1 MLKLRQNFRDRHL
14 AKGAASAQT
23 PRMLKPFGFKIM
35 LLALVAGLPAITLAQ
50 TPSTSMRRA
59 SPAPADMIVVNGRVY
74 TVDDS
79 HPMVSAFAI
88 RGGRITFA
96 GSEREV
102 RALAGPK
109 TRVLNVGGAT
119 VIPGMVDAHAH
130 LLGLGN
136 SLANVNLAGSQSY
149 DEVIARVVARAKN
162 TKPGEWIFGRGW
174 DQNRWPDK
182 QFPDHEA
189 LTKAFPNNPVVLTR
203 IDGHALLA
211 NAMAMRAAKVDA
223 ATPDPDGGRVL
234 RLSDKSPSGVF
245 VDNAQ
250 SLIGRATPSSTRDQ
264 TTKAILAA
272 IAEANRWG
280 LVGIHDAGESQRVI
294 DIYESLAKQG
304 KYNLRNY
311 VLVSGD
317 TADIM
322 HYTAVGPRSNLYD
335 GRIWVRSIK
344 LYADGALGSRGAALL
359 APYTDDAGNTGLL
372 VTPPADL
379 EKVAELALKKGFQV
393 GVHAIG
399 DRGNRVVLDAYDA
412 ALKAV
417 PTADHR
423 FRIEHA
429 QVISPSD
436 IPRFAQLGVIPS
448 MQASHQTSDM
458 RWAETRLG
466 ADRIK
471 GAYAWRSLL
480 NTGVIIP
487 DGSDFPVEEVNPLI
501 SFHSAISR
509 QDATNWPQGGWYAD
523 QAMTRSEALK
533 AMTIWPAYAGFQE
546 KIMGSIS
553 PGKYA
558 DFVVLDRDIMSVP
571 ASEILQ
577 TRVTS
582 TWLGGKAV
590 YQMSPAH

>member
-1 MLKLRQNFRDRHL
+1 MTKTSLIRALLIALVATIPGRTI
-14 AKGAASAQT
+14 SAQT
-23 PRMLKPFGFKIM
+23 P
-35 LLALVAGLPAITLAQ
+35 T
-50 TPSTSMRRA
+50 RRA
-59 SPAPADMIVVNGRVY
+59 IAGPADMIVVNGRVY

-79 HPMVSAFAI
+79 RPMVSAFAVKN
-88 RGGRITFA
+88 GRILFA

-102 RALAGPK
+102 RALAGAK
-109 TRVLNVGGAT
+109 TRVLDVGGAT

-130 LLGLGN
+130 LVGLGN
-136 SLANVNLAGSQSY
+136 SLSNVNLAGSQSY
-149 DEVIARVVARAKN
+149 EEVISRVVARSKDV
-162 TKPGEWIFGRGW
+162 KPGEWIFGRGW

-182 QFPDHEA
+182 QFPTHEA

-211 NAMAMRAAKVDA
+211 NAMAMKAAKITA
-223 ATPDPDGGRVL
+223 ATPDPSGGRVL
-234 RLSDKSPSGVF
+234 RLSDNSPSGVF
-245 VDNAQ
+245 VDNAEG
-250 SLIGRATPSSTRDQ
+250 LINRAEPSPTREQ

-280 LVGIHDAGESQRVI
+280 LIGIHDAGEPRGII

-317 TADIM
+317 SRHGNVSDVDY
-322 HYTAVGPRSNLYD
+322 YTSMGPRSDLYD
-335 GRIWVRSIK
+335 GRLWVRGIK

-359 APYTDDAGNTGLL
+359 APYSDDPGNIGLL
-372 VTPPADL
+372 VTPPPQL
-379 EKVAELALKKGFQV
+379 EKTAELALRKGFQV
-393 GVHAIG
+393 AVHAIG
-399 DRGNRVVLDAYDA
+399 DRGNRIVLDAYDQ

-429 QVISPSD
+429 QIISPSD
-436 IPRFAQLGVIPS
+436 MPRFAALGVIPS

-466 ADRIK
+466 PERIK
-471 GAYAWRSLL
+471 GAYAWRTLL

-501 SFHSAISR
+501 SFHSAVSR
-509 QDATNWPQGGWYAD
+509 QDATNWPQGGWYPD
-523 QAMTRSEALK
+523 QVMTRAEALK

-546 KIMGSIS
+546 KIMGSIT

-558 DFVVLDRDIMSVP
+558 DFVVLDKDIMTVP
-571 ASEILQ
+571 ASEILS

-582 TWLGGKAV
+582 TWIGGKSV
-590 YQMSPAH
+590 YNWKLQSALEGKVH

>member
-1 MLKLRQNFRDRHL
+1 MPKTSLIRALVIALVATAASKP
-14 AKGAASAQT
+14 ASAQA
-23 PRMLKPFGFKIM
+23 PARRSIM
-35 LLALVAGLPAITLAQ
+35 G
-50 TPSTSMRRA
+50 
-59 SPAPADMIVVNGRVY
+59 PADMIVVNGRVY

-79 HPMVSAFAI
+79 RPMVSAFAVKN
-88 RGGRITFA
+88 GRILFA

-102 RALAGPK
+102 RALAGAK
-109 TRVLNVGGAT
+109 TRVLDVGGAT

-130 LLGLGN
+130 LVGLGN

-149 DEVIARVVARAKN
+149 AEVISRVVARSKDV
-162 TKPGEWIFGRGW
+162 KPGEWIFGRGW

-182 QFPDHEA
+182 QFPTHEA
-189 LTKAFPNNPVVLTR
+189 LTRAFPNNPVVLTR

-211 NAMAMRAAKVDA
+211 NAMAMKAAKITS
-223 ATPDPDGGRVL
+223 ATPDPSGGRVL

-250 SLIGRATPSSTRDQ
+250 SLINRAEPSPTREQ

-280 LVGIHDAGESQRVI
+280 LIGIHDAGEPRGII

-311 VLVSGD
+311 VLISD
-317 TADIM
+317 DSADIA
-322 HYTAVGPRSNLYD
+322 HYAAMGPRSDMYD
-335 GRIWVRSIK
+335 GRVWVRAIK

-359 APYTDDAGNTGLL
+359 APYSDDAGNTGLL
-372 VTPPADL
+372 VSAPSHL
-379 EKVAELALKKGFQV
+379 ERVAELALRKGFQV

-399 DRGNRVVLDAYDA
+399 DRGNRIVLDAYDQ

-423 FRIEHA
+423 FRVEHA

-436 IPRFAQLGVIPS
+436 IPRFAALGVIPS

-466 ADRIK
+466 PERIK

-501 SFHSAISR
+501 SFHSAVSR
-509 QDATNWPQGGWYAD
+509 QDATNWPQGGWYPD

-546 KIMGSIS
+546 KIMGSIT

-558 DFVVLDRDIMSVP
+558 DFVVLDKDIMTVP
-571 ASEILQ
+571 ASDILA
-577 TRVTS
+577 TRVES
-582 TWLGGKAV
+582 TWIGGKAV
-590 YQMSPAH
+590 YQASRR